1 MKSGRLVVRHNT
13 AWQHRAFHV
22 FLLLLVLGA
31 GWGLYYIGQNQ
42 AGFSVFES
50 KEVEAQLQEKI
61 NSLEQDKLD
70 LRDKLALLKRAS
82 QVDGQAY
89 EQIKLDI
96 KPLQQEIL
104 ELREEV
110 SFYRGI
116 VAPRESSAGM
126 RVDKFN
132 VVKTNGEGLYHF
144 TLVLTQVIKNKR
156 TTRGT
161 AKMTVE
167 GEQNGRPRKLTLKT
181 IAVNKK
187 KYLEFKFKYFQKI
200 EGDLIL
206 PKGFTPRQVLV
217 EVSPHKK
224 KKIKSSFDWPNDAK
238 EQVVEVP
245 KIVNE

>member
-1 MKSGRLVVRHNT
+1 MKAGRLVVRHNT
-13 AWQHRAFHV
+13 AWQHRAFHGFL
-22 FLLLLVLGA
+22 FLLTLGV
-31 GWGLYYIGQNQ
+31 GWGLYYLGQSQ
-42 AGFSVFES
+42 AGFSVIES
-50 KEVEAQLQEKI
+50 KEIESKLVATI
-61 NSLEQDKLD
+61 NTLEQDKLD

-89 EQIKLDI
+89 EQVKLDL

-132 VVKTNGEGLYHF
+132 VVKTNGKGLYHF
-144 TLVLTQVIKNKR
+144 SLVLTQVIKNKR

-161 AKMTVE
+161 ARLTVE

-181 IAVNKK
+181 MAVNKK

-200 EGDLIL
+200 EGDLVL

-217 EVSPHKK
+217 EVRPHKK
-224 KKIKSSFDWPNDAK
+224 KKIKSSFDWPETAK
-238 EQVVEVP
+238 KQVAEVV
-245 KIVNE
+245 KAVN